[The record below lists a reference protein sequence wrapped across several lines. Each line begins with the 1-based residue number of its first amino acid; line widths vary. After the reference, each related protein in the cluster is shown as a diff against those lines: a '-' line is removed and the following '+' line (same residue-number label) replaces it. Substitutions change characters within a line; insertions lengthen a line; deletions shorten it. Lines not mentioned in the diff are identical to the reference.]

1 MRKIMMR
8 KIIVTSLIKLL
19 LVAGILMTANSAYS
33 WGSLGHQVVCD
44 IAWRASSPSVQRALS
59 AASKRMGYKTF
70 ADSCTWADKIK
81 SQSRYDD
88 LKPLHYMN
96 LSRHQQSASS
106 ADCLHARSPQCVLT
120 AIEHYS
126 HIMSRASVS
135 QKERDKALLLVG
147 HFVADIH
154 QPLHVSYKDD
164 RGGTR
169 KKVNFKGKPTNLH
182 RLWDTQLLYCQKI
195 EGRHPTWRR
204 LGKSLFSG
212 AKNSDDELEPEMTQ
226 SAINRN
232 DLTLTVSL
240 WAQESF
246 DITRQI
252 YAELGRSSK
261 TIYLSDDYCARYY
274 SVAISRLQQAGKR
287 LSVLL
292 QQNP

>member
-1 MRKIMMR
+1 MMR

-19 LVAGILMTANSAYS
+19 LAAGILMTANSAYS

-44 IAWRASSPSVQRALS
+44 IAWRASSPSVQRELS

-96 LSRHQQSASS
+96 LSRHQQSVSS
-106 ADCLHARSPQCVLT
+106 TDCLHARSPQCVLT

-126 HIMSRASVS
+126 HIMNRASVS
-135 QKERDKALLLVG
+135 QTERDKALLLVG

-154 QPLHVSYKDD
+154 QPLHVSYKGD

-169 KKVNFKGKPTNLH
+169 KKVNFKGKSSNLH
-182 RLWDTQLLYCQKI
+182 RLWDTQLLYCQKV
-195 EGRHPTWRR
+195 EGKHPTWRR
-204 LGKSLFSG
+204 LGESLFSG
-212 AKNSDDELEPEMTQ
+212 AKNIDDELESEMTQ
-226 SAINRN
+226 SEINRN
-232 DLTLTVSL
+232 DLTLTVSQ

-252 YAELGRSSK
+252 YGELGRSSK
-261 TIYLSDDYCARYY
+261 TIYLSDDYCVRYY
-274 SVAISRLQQAGKR
+274 PVAISRLQQAGKR

-292 QQNP
+292 QQI